1 MDVLSLLFSPTVWII
16 PALYILYWYGTST
29 FDYFKSQGINGPKPL
44 PYFGNMWGVW
54 KKNIPKYDKELA
66 AKYGRTFGYF
76 EGTLPNLYTTDI
88 NLIKSIFVKDF
99 DHFVN
104 RRSFSVKRK
113 VFRKMLTIIQD
124 KEWKDV
130 RSSVTPVFTTGKIKL
145 MSKMITE
152 CGNRLVIKFQKIAET
167 EGKLNAKMQFSAFT
181 MDVIAR
187 CAFGMTID
195 NLGEKD
201 DPFLTK
207 AKVVF
212 SNPAN
217 KSPLILLPFM
227 LPNLLAFIGGN
238 AFFPKE
244 FDFFINI
251 LEGLIKQRYNSPE
264 KYNDFVE
271 VATEAIMEHTKTV
284 NGKQVPIWNR
294 EEVDEI
300 VTSQSM
306 LFLLAGFDTT
316 ATTLT
321 NSAFLLA
328 RNPEVQERLYEE
340 VMRKHEQFGEVNHE
354 MILDF
359 PYVDHVIHEVLRMY
373 PPAVR
378 VERVCNKEVTYNGV
392 RIKKGIV
399 VTVPAFALHYD
410 EEYYPD
416 PYRFN
421 PDRWDPESEIKPSPY
436 VFMPF
441 GMGPRNCVG
450 MRFAMEEMKIAL
462 CTLVKNFRFFP
473 VAETPEEMQFE
484 DGFLG
489 VVQPIH
495 ATVGIESRS

>member
-1 MDVLSLLFSPTVWII
+1 MDVLSLLFSPLT
-16 PALYILYWYGTST
+16 AILSVAYFFYWYGTST
-29 FDYFKSQGINGPKPL
+29 FDYFKAQNIAGPKPL
-44 PYFGNMWGVW
+44 PYVGNLWGVW
-54 KKNIPKYDKELA
+54 RENIPKFDKKMTK
-66 AKYGRTFGYF
+66 KYGKTFGYF
-76 EGTLPNLYTTDI
+76 DGTLPNLYTTDI
-88 NLIKSIFVKDF
+88 NLIKSVFVKDF

-104 RRSFSVKRK
+104 RRTFSVKRK
-113 VFRKMLTIIQD
+113 VFRKMMSIIQNQ
-124 KEWKDV
+124 EWKNV

-152 CGNRLVIKFQKIAET
+152 CANRLVIKFKTIADSQ
-167 EGKLNAKMQFSAFT
+167 GKLDAKMQFSAFT

-187 CAFGMTID
+187 CAFGMTI
-195 NLGEKD
+195 NSLGEKD
-201 DPFLTK
+201 DPFMTK
-207 AKVVF
+207 AKAVF
-212 SNPAN
+212 SPPAN
-217 KSPLILLPFM
+217 KSPLILIPFM
-227 LPNLLAFIGGN
+227 FPKMLTYVSDSI
-238 AFFPKE
+238 FFPK
-244 FDFFINI
+244 DFYFFVNI
-251 LEGLIKQRYNSPE
+251 LEDLIKQRHHSTD

-271 VATEAIMEHTKTV
+271 VATESISEYSKSVGGT
-284 NGKQVPIWNR
+284 WNR
-294 EEVDEI
+294 EDVDEI
-300 VTSQSM
+300 VTAQSL

-328 RNPEVQERLYEE
+328 RNPEVQEKLYQEI
-340 VMRKHEQFGEVNHE
+340 MRKHEKFEDVNHE

-373 PPAVR
+373 PPVPR
-378 VERVCNKEVTYNGV
+378 VERACNKEVNYDGV
-392 RIKKGIV
+392 QIKKGVV
-399 VTVPAFALHYD
+399 VTVSAFALHYD

-421 PDRWDPESEIKPSPY
+421 PDRWDPESEIKPNPN

-462 CTLVKNFRFFP
+462 CTIVKHFRFFP
-473 VAETPEEMQFE
+473 VKETPEEMQFE

-495 ATVGIESRS
+495 ATVGIETR

>member
-1 MDVLSLLFSPTVWII
+1 MDALSLLFSPTVWII
-16 PALYILYWYGTST
+16 PALCILYWYGTST

-76 EGTLPNLYTTDI
+76 DGTLPNLYTTDI

-104 RRSFSVKRK
+104 RRTFSVKRK

-152 CGNRLVIKFQKIAET
+152 CANRLVIKFQKIAET

-187 CAFGMTID
+187 CAFGMAID

-201 DPFLTK
+201 DPFMTK
-207 AKVVF
+207 AKVLF
-212 SNPAN
+212 SPPAN

-227 LPNLLAFIGGN
+227 LPNVLGFVGESI
-238 AFFPKE
+238 FFPKE

-251 LEGLIKQRYNSPE
+251 LEGLIKQRSNSTE
-264 KYNDFVE
+264 KYHDFVE
-271 VATEAIMEHTKTV
+271 VATEAILEHTKTV
-284 NGKQVPIWNR
+284 DGKQVPIWTR

-306 LFLLAGFDTT
+306 LFMLAGFDTT

-328 RNPEVQERLYEE
+328 RNPEVQERLYDE
-340 VMRKHEQFGEVNHE
+340 VVRKHEQFSEVNHE

-373 PPAVR
+373 PPLLR
-378 VERVCNKEVTYNGV
+378 VERMCNKEVTYNGV
-392 RIKKGIV
+392 HIKKGMI

-416 PYRFN
+416 PNRFN
-421 PDRWDPESEIKPSPY
+421 PDRWDSESEIKPNPN

-450 MRFAMEEMKIAL
+450 MRFAIEEMKIAL

-484 DGFLG
+484 DGFIG
-489 VVQPIH
+489 VIQPIH
-495 ATVGIESRS
+495 ATVGIESRC